1 MMAIGD
7 RTQRRRKQV
16 TDRIVIA
23 LTGNDNQWASSREIT
38 GMLLDNNILTDAEN
52 KRLRDRQTTAALH
65 SSRPPRSKPRHVTNR
80 YLPTTHQISMFIRMD
95 DRFEINANEKQMLYR
110 LKEVTA

>member
-65 SSRPPRSKPRHVTNR
+65 SSPPSRSKPRHVTMR
-80 YLPTTHQISMFIRMD
+80 YLPTPLQLAQFMRVD
-95 DRFEINANEKQMLYR
+95 GRFEHRQAGNQKQYR
-110 LKEVTA
+110 LFEVEQ